1 MNAPDQER
9 SHCADVLPVESDR
22 SRYGEATACTTR
34 TWPPRYSRW
43 GVGKAGLSAKK
54 PSSASAGVAPSSL
67 SALSPRSL
75 IKPIQPATRHDG
87 EKAGSW
93 PSARA
98 ILVTNAQ
105 ANNSV

>member
-1 MNAPDQER
+1 MNASDQER
-9 SHCADVLPVESDR
+9 SHCADVLPA
-22 SRYGEATACTTR
+22 RYGEATACTTR

-87 EKAGSW
+87 EKADRG
-93 PSARA
+93 PQRAR
-98 ILVTNAQ
+98 
-105 ANNSV
+105 S